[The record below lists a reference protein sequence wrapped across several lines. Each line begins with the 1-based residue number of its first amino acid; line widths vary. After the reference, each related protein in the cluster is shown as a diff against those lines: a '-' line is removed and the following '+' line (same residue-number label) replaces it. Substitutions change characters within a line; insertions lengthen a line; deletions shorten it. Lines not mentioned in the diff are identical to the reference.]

1 MDKTRKRRLIP
12 FQNWSKLLGRW
23 LKFESENKEGQWA
36 QKQHLHLNILKFQNY
51 STIHNKYVVVPA
63 DKAPDNI
70 VLICNKNY
78 IDFLIN

>member
-1 MDKTRKRRLIP
+1 
-12 FQNWSKLLGRW
+12 
-23 LKFESENKEGQWA
+23 
-36 QKQHLHLNILKFQNY
+36 
-51 STIHNKYVVVPA
+51 VVVPA